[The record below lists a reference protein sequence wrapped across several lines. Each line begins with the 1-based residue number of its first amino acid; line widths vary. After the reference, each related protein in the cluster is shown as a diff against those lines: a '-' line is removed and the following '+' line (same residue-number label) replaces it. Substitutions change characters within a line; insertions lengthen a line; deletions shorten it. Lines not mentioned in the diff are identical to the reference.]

1 MDTAFR
7 GKGSVKTSGRW
18 HHKGTQVAYAS
29 EHSGVAV
36 LEELVWLG
44 NYEVA
49 RKSSYVLLPL
59 HFNPDRHLE
68 TLDESVLPDDWDPF
82 PHPEATR
89 ALGPQWYEEER
100 SAVLAVPSAPLGVLG
115 RSAPS
120 AVLPVAKNYLINP
133 FHPDVHELE
142 RGEPVPFSWNT
153 RLFQRTQQG
162 GEDDEATCQR
172 RRAGGSPRPISCIH
186 SPPDVPRV
194 ADRAD
199 IANLKLMKCGGLRE
213 TQRMIH
219 TARAH
224 GLEVMLGCM
233 IESNAS
239 IAAAAH
245 LAPLLD
251 CADLDGSLLLAE
263 DPYAGAPLP
272 NGRVDLE
279 DISRAGTG
287 AQRRTS

>member
-1 MDTAFR
+1 M
-7 GKGSVKTSGRW
+7 
-18 HHKGTQVAYAS
+18 
-29 EHSGVAV
+29 
-36 LEELVWLG
+36 
-44 NYEVA
+44 
-49 RKSSYVLLPL
+49 
-59 HFNPDRHLE
+59 
-68 TLDESVLPDDWDPF
+68 
-82 PHPEATR
+82 
-89 ALGPQWYEEER
+89 
-100 SAVLAVPSAPLGVLG
+100 
-115 RSAPS
+115 
-120 AVLPVAKNYLINP
+120 
-133 FHPDVHELE
+133 
-142 RGEPVPFSWNT
+142 
-153 RLFQRTQQG
+153 
-162 GEDDEATCQR
+162 
-172 RRAGGSPRPISCIH
+172 
-186 SPPDVPRV
+186 PRV

-213 TQRMIH
+213 TQRMIR

-251 CADLDGSLLLAE
+251 YADLDGSLLLAE